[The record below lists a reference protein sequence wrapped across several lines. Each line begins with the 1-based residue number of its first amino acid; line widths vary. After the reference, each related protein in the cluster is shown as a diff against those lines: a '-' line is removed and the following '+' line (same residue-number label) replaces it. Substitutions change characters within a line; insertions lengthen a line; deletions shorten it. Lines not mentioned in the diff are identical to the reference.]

1 MEKWPYEHMVY
12 SPRDVSGVQSEEES
26 FKQLAGAVRILGRM
40 LKNLEIRFQELED
53 RLDSILE

>member
-1 MEKWPYEHMVY
+1 MEKWPYEDMVY
-12 SPRDVSGVQSEEES
+12 SPRDVPGVQSEVER

-40 LKNLEIRFQELED
+40 LKNLEKRFQELED